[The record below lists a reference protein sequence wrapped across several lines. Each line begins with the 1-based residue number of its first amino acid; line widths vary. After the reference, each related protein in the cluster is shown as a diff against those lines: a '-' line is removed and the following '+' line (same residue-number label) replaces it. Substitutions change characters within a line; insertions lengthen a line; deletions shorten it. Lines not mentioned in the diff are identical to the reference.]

1 MGCTVTFHDRIGQ
14 DRIEQAVEPL
24 GSEAALALIESAVCE
39 TVQVAVGGL
48 SSEIELTLTG
58 DVEMER
64 LNFDHMGERGP
75 TDVLSFPLHEWS
87 LDGDQLSHLSD
98 DDGVSPPG
106 PLLLGDVVID
116 LDQALRQAAEGD
128 WGITEELVLLAIHG
142 TLHLLGHDHA
152 EIDEEERMRGLEH
165 QVLGDPASAPSRRAM
180 AAGVALRPCRP
191 RGDDRQLAAQA
202 ASSSGVGSTSGTATT
217 GAAERG

>member
-1 MGCTVTFHDRIGQ
+1 MGCTVTFHDRIGH
-14 DRIEQAVEPL
+14 DRFAQAVEPL
-24 GSEAALALIESAVCE
+24 EADDALALIESAVCE
-39 TVQVAVGGL
+39 TAQAAVGRL
-48 SSEIELTLTG
+48 ATEVELTLTG
-58 DVEMER
+58 DTEMER

-87 LDGDQLSHLSD
+87 LDGDRLSHLTD

-128 WGITEELVLLAIHG
+128 WGVTEELVLLAIHG

-152 EIDEEERMRGLEH
+152 DIDEEERMRKLEH
-165 QVLGDPASAPSRRAM
+165 HVLSVLHRRHRDIAWQPGSLFDR
-180 AAGVALRPCRP
+180 AGHAV
-191 RGDDRQLAAQA
+191 
-202 ASSSGVGSTSGTATT
+202 TT
-217 GAAERG
+217 GS